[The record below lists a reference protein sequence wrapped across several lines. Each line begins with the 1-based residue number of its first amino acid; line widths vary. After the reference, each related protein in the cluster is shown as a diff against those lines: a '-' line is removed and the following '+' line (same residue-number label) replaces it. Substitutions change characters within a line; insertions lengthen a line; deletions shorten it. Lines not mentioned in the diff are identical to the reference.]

1 MTAASW
7 KSIETAP
14 FDWDVELAVLEDQD
28 IHALVFR
35 CRRTR
40 RGWINATTGQT
51 IDVRPTHWRE
61 WQDGSTG

>member
-1 MTAASW
+1 MTAPSW

-14 FDWDVELAVLEDQD
+14 FDRDVELAVLEDHD

-40 RGWINATTGQT
+40 RGWANAATGQT

-61 WQDGSTG
+61 WEDGPAG